1 MNSVSL
7 RVLFMFLCP
16 LLVQASPVEV
26 RSVSRSTPRPL
37 SIQILQFSLTD
48 KSLQPVVVIA
58 HDPDGKGPAE
68 AQLTSPLLLAES
80 NNLCA
85 AVNTNAWANLPE
97 KPDTSAPKLYI
108 PGGYANIVGWALS
121 NGLQRSAPQ
130 SSAWSFWIDSKGRG
144 RMGSLVNAVDARWAV
159 SGFGG
164 LLKKGAILPKEGGPL
179 HPRSA
184 IGLDA
189 KGQKVTLVV
198 VDGRQP
204 GFSEGMTTRELAVL
218 MKELGCTDALNL
230 DGGGSSILL
239 YEGKIL
245 NKPSDITGPRPV
257 PVMFGV
263 QRKK

>member
-1 MNSVSL
+1 MKPVSL
-7 RVLFMFLCP
+7 CILVLVFCSQF
-16 LLVQASPVEV
+16 VQASPLEV
-26 RSVSRSTPRPL
+26 QSLKRTKPRPL
-37 SIQILQFSLTD
+37 SIQILQFSLAD
-48 KSLQPVVVIA
+48 KSLQPTVVIA
-58 HDPDGKGPAE
+58 NDPDGKGPAE
-68 AQLTSPLLLAES
+68 AQLTNPLVLAES
-80 NNLCA
+80 KNLYA
-85 AVNTNAWANLPE
+85 GVNANAWANLPE
-97 KPDTSAPKLYI
+97 KPGEVASKLYI
-108 PGGYANIVGWALS
+108 PGGHANIVGWAVS
-121 NGLQRSAPQ
+121 DGQQRSAPQ
-130 SSAWSFWIDSKGRG
+130 SSVWSFWIDSKGRG
-144 RMGSLVNAVDARWAV
+144 RIGTLTQPVDARWAV

-239 YEGKIL
+239 YEGRIL
-245 NKPSDITGPRPV
+245 NHPSDIIGPRPV

-263 QRKK
+263 QRKL

>member
-1 MNSVSL
+1 MMPVSL
-7 RVLFMFLCP
+7 C
-16 LLVQASPVEV
+16 LLVVVFFSQFIQASPVEV
-26 RSVSRSTPRPL
+26 RSLTRTEPRPL
-37 SIQILQFSLTD
+37 SIQVLQFSLAD
-48 KSLQPVVVIA
+48 NSLKPVVVIA
-58 HDPDGKGPAE
+58 NDPDGKGPAE
-68 AQLTSPLLLAES
+68 AQLTNPLALAES
-80 NNLCA
+80 KNLYA

-97 KPDTSAPKLYI
+97 KPGAIAPKLYI
-108 PGGYANIVGWALS
+108 PGGHANIVGWAVS
-121 NGLQRSAPQ
+121 EGMQRSAPQ
-130 SSAWSFWIDSKGRG
+130 SSAWSFWIDTKGRG
-144 RMGSLVNAVDARWAV
+144 HVGSLTQAVDARRAV

-189 KGQKVTLVV
+189 KGQKVTFVV

-218 MKELGCTDALNL
+218 VKELGCADALNL

-239 YEGKIL
+239 CDGKIL

-257 PVMFGV
+257 PVVFGV

>member
-1 MNSVSL
+1 MKPFSWCVFL
-7 RVLFMFLCP
+7 WFLCP
-16 LLVQASPVEV
+16 LLVQADAVEWRSFS
-26 RSVSRSTPRPL
+26 RSVPRPL
-37 SIQILQFSLTD
+37 SIQVLQFSLND
-48 KSLQPVVVIA
+48 KDLQPMVVIA
-58 HDPDGKGPAE
+58 KDPDGKGPAE
-68 AQLTSPLLLAES
+68 AQLTNPLLLAES
-80 NNLCA
+80 KNLYV
-85 AVNTNAWANLPE
+85 AVNANAWANLPE
-97 KPDTSAPKLYI
+97 KTGAIAPKLYI
-108 PGGYANIVGWALS
+108 PGGHANIVGWAVAD
-121 NGLQRSAPQ
+121 GLQRSAPQ

-144 RMGSLVNAVDARWAV
+144 HIGSLGNAVDARCAV

-164 LLKKGAILPKEGGPL
+164 LLKKGAILPKEGGPV

-189 KGQKVTLVV
+189 KGQKVTLLV

-218 MKELGCTDALNL
+218 MKELGCSDALNL

-239 YEGKIL
+239 CDGKIL

-257 PVMFGV
+257 PVIFGV